1 MDKYMLYELNKEKV
15 VDQTILSS
23 NIENDLIDSIA
34 DFIEMDSK
42 KVAFFVERIGFTW
55 IDEPDIIGVTDVQ
68 KGRIIDLKNLLRRIF

>member
-15 VDQTILSS
+15 FDQTILSN

-55 IDEPDIIGVTDVQ
+55 IDEPDIIGATDVQ
-68 KGRIIDLKNLLRRIF
+68 KGRIIDLKNLLGRMF